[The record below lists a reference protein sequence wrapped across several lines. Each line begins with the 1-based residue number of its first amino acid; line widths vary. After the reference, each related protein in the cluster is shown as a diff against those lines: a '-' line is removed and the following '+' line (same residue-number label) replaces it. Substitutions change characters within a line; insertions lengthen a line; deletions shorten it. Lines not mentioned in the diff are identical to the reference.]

1 MRPLDG
7 FDGSQLPSLGA
18 SIAVQGCCLTL
29 VAIEA
34 GAFVFDVVPQTL
46 AVTTIGDLR
55 EGEIVHLEASA
66 TASTLL
72 GGHFV
77 LGHVDGVAIVR
88 AIANAQGEYRVTLAP
103 PTEVVDAIVP
113 QGSITLDGVSLTIAK
128 VDDDAR
134 TFDVCLIPET
144 LSRTT
149 MKHWK
154 VGTRV
159 NLEADYLAKLVAR
172 IVARS
177 RTASGA

>member
-1 MRPLDG
+1 
-7 FDGSQLPSLGA
+7 
-18 SIAVQGCCLTL
+18 
-29 VAIEA
+29 
-34 GAFVFDVVPQTL
+34 
-46 AVTTIGDLR
+46 
-55 EGEIVHLEASA
+55 
-66 TASTLL
+66 
-72 GGHFV
+72 
-77 LGHVDGVAIVR
+77 
-88 AIANAQGEYRVTLAP
+88 
-103 PTEVVDAIVP
+103 
-113 QGSITLDGVSLTIAK
+113 
-128 VDDDAR
+128 DDDAR